1 MNILELI
8 ILENE
13 KKENLNNIDNR
24 IGLRLPLES
33 DEYYEEETEED
44 DEIQRGVIIID
55 L

>member
-13 KKENLNNIDNR
+13 KKENLDDTDNR
-24 IGLRLPLES
+24 VELRLPLES
-33 DEYYEEETEED
+33 DEYCEEEIEED
-44 DEIQRGVIIID
+44 NKNERGIIIID